1 LENLESTIKMLVG
14 PYFKQIMF
22 MVLDQDILAL
32 IQAPVR
38 ANKFFVRRFVIEDE
52 SVYVV

>member
-1 LENLESTIKMLVG
+1 MESTIKTLVG